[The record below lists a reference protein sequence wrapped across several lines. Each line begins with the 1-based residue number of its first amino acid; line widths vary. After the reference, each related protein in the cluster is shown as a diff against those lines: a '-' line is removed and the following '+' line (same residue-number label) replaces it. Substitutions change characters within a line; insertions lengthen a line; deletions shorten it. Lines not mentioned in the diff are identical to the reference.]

1 MIRIKN
7 ILLFALAASMLIGT
21 ASCGGAGGAG
31 NTETPASDSPAG
43 TSADTPGEMSSGTPD
58 STDTG
63 SPEQTSADSHSET
76 AADTQAGTTSDIPAV
91 TTAEPPVETTAEIPV
106 ETTAETPVETT
117 AETSEETTGTS
128 ADPSG
133 EPLRFLFLGNSLM
146 YYNDM
151 PDIFAEI
158 AKEQGRDVY
167 VKSVTKG
174 SATVSDFA
182 STSTEV
188 GAEALPLLKN
198 EKWDYVV
205 IEPSRRISPYEDTVK
220 KLEFD
225 SAKTIRSLAATAG
238 AKVVLY
244 AVWGNNN
251 GSVVEYKAT
260 GGVSTAEV
268 STHSMGRAQHT
279 KFMEDTSAELAG
291 ILGDVLVAHAGYA
304 FENCIA
310 ADPSL
315 NLYHT
320 DERHPS
326 LEGSWLAACVI
337 YETVFGESPD
347 RILSRTSPASV
358 KTLVAA
364 ADKTVLRGEI
374 PEIKDEPQ
382 AQGFKLLIVGSNLM
396 DNYAVGKVFA
406 NIVKAA
412 DGTDVQSRYLTSS
425 TFVMNDL
432 VPEASD
438 LGLREALAS
447 DEWDAIVVQV
457 SRRNT
462 RSAADVAASELA
474 ALKTVAPLLKA
485 ETGKVFLFTLNS
497 KSKPSIFSAATPG
510 YTDTGKKETYSAEDG
525 SAYFKELADAW
536 ASECGLA
543 VINYGQAYHGYSGI
557 TSEGVGYLQACMIYC
572 SLFGRA
578 VPDGVSETNGLSA
591 DAAAKIRGL
600 AARYCGLAS

>member
-1 MIRIKN
+1 MRRIKN

-63 SPEQTSADSHSET
+63 SPEQTSAGSHSET

-91 TTAEPPVETTAEIPV
+91 
-106 ETTAETPVETT
+106 TT

-158 AKEQGRDVY
+158 AKEQGKDVY

-182 STSTEV
+182 SPSTEV
-188 GAEALPLLKN
+188 GAQALPLLKN

-225 SAKTIRSLAATAG
+225 SAKTIRTLAAAAG
-238 AKVVLY
+238 AKTVLY

-251 GSVVEYKAT
+251 GSVVEYNAT

-291 ILGDVLVAHAGYA
+291 ILGDVPVAHAGYA

-315 NLYHT
+315 NLYYT

-337 YETVFGESPD
+337 YDTVFGESPD

-510 YTDTGKKETYSAEDG
+510 YTDTGKKETCSAEDG
-525 SAYFKELADAW
+525 SAYFRELADAW
-536 ASECGLA
+536 AAECGLG

-572 SLFGRA
+572 SVFGRA

-591 DAAAKIRGL
+591 DAASKIRGL
-600 AARYCGLAS
+600 AAQYCGLAS

>member
-1 MIRIKN
+1 
-7 ILLFALAASMLIGT
+7 MLIGT

-106 ETTAETPVETT
+106 ETTAEILVETT

-291 ILGDVLVAHAGYA
+291 IIGDVLVAHAGYA

-315 NLYHT
+315 NLYYT

-536 ASECGLA
+536 AAECGLG

-591 DAAAKIRGL
+591 DAAAMIRGL
-600 AARYCGLAS
+600 AAQYCGLAS

>member
-1 MIRIKN
+1 
-7 ILLFALAASMLIGT
+7 MLIGT
-21 ASCGGAGGAG
+21 ASCGGAGSAG
-31 NTETPASDSPAG
+31 NTETPASDSPAD

-63 SPEQTSADSHSET
+63 SPEQTSA
-76 AADTQAGTTSDIPAV
+76 
-91 TTAEPPVETTAEIPV
+91 
-106 ETTAETPVETT
+106 
-117 AETSEETTGTS
+117 
-128 ADPSG
+128 G

-158 AKEQGRDVY
+158 AKAQGRNVF

-182 STSTEV
+182 SPSTEV
-188 GAEALPLLKN
+188 GAQALPLLKN

-225 SAKTIRSLAATAG
+225 SAKTIRSLAAAAG

-291 ILGDVLVAHAGYA
+291 IFGDVPVAHAGYA

-310 ADPSL
+310 AAPSL
-315 NLYHT
+315 NLYYT

-485 ETGKVFLFTLNS
+485 ETDKVFLFTLNS

-525 SAYFKELADAW
+525 SAYFRELADAW
-536 ASECGLA
+536 AAECGLG

-572 SLFGRA
+572 SVFGRA

>member
-1 MIRIKN
+1 MRRIKN

-63 SPEQTSADSHSET
+63 SPEQTSAGSHSET

-91 TTAEPPVETTAEIPV
+91 
-106 ETTAETPVETT
+106 TT

-158 AKEQGRDVY
+158 AKEQGKDVY

-182 STSTEV
+182 SPSTEV
-188 GAEALPLLKN
+188 GAQALPLLKN

-225 SAKTIRSLAATAG
+225 SAKTIRTLAAAAG
-238 AKVVLY
+238 AKTVLY

-291 ILGDVLVAHAGYA
+291 IIGDVPVAHAGYA

-315 NLYHT
+315 NLYYT

-326 LEGSWLAACVI
+326 L
-337 YETVFGESPD
+337 
-347 RILSRTSPASV
+347 
-358 KTLVAA
+358 
-364 ADKTVLRGEI
+364 
-374 PEIKDEPQ
+374 
-382 AQGFKLLIVGSNLM
+382 
-396 DNYAVGKVFA
+396 
-406 NIVKAA
+406 
-412 DGTDVQSRYLTSS
+412 
-425 TFVMNDL
+425 
-432 VPEASD
+432 
-438 LGLREALAS
+438 
-447 DEWDAIVVQV
+447 
-457 SRRNT
+457 
-462 RSAADVAASELA
+462 
-474 ALKTVAPLLKA
+474 
-485 ETGKVFLFTLNS
+485 
-497 KSKPSIFSAATPG
+497 
-510 YTDTGKKETYSAEDG
+510 
-525 SAYFKELADAW
+525 
-536 ASECGLA
+536 
-543 VINYGQAYHGYSGI
+543 
-557 TSEGVGYLQACMIYC
+557 
-572 SLFGRA
+572 
-578 VPDGVSETNGLSA
+578 
-591 DAAAKIRGL
+591 
-600 AARYCGLAS
+600 

>member
-1 MIRIKN
+1 
-7 ILLFALAASMLIGT
+7 MLIGT

-31 NTETPASDSPAG
+31 NTETPASDSPAD

-63 SPEQTSADSHSET
+63 SPEQTSA
-76 AADTQAGTTSDIPAV
+76 
-91 TTAEPPVETTAEIPV
+91 
-106 ETTAETPVETT
+106 
-117 AETSEETTGTS
+117 
-128 ADPSG
+128 G

-158 AKEQGRDVY
+158 AKAQGRNVF

-182 STSTEV
+182 SPSTEV
-188 GAEALPLLKN
+188 GAQALPLLKN

-225 SAKTIRSLAATAG
+225 SAKTIRSLAAAAG

-291 ILGDVLVAHAGYA
+291 IFGDVPVAHAGYA

-310 ADPSL
+310 AAPSL
-315 NLYHT
+315 NLYYT

-497 KSKPSIFSAATPG
+497 KSKPSIFSASTPG

-525 SAYFKELADAW
+525 SAYFRELADAW
-536 ASECGLA
+536 AAECGLG

-572 SLFGRA
+572 SVFGRA